1 MGQTPGMTSTTA
13 GTTLEAQPK
22 VPPYAIAPSKAGW
35 WERTST
41 RFSGWLMNRW
51 MRRFARWFAPSLAFW
66 ISQTPMVFAVVA
78 TLVRFRIFDRLQNG
92 PLSSAELAIL
102 TDSNEQAL
110 LRVLRPAAQ
119 LAILDRLPDGRYALS
134 PLGRQFCQDAPQPA
148 AAWTELMDR
157 MVLETLPQLPDA
169 IRAGDSLVHHVH
181 GMTCW
186 ERMAEVP
193 GTNEL
198 HDIACGRWTE
208 LVVDRVAQSY
218 DFTKAQLLIDVGGG
232 RGALLSAILKSAP
245 HLRGIV
251 YDRNETKAAAQAM
264 FERQGVADRACHN
277 TGNFFAEVPEG
288 ADLYTIKHV
297 LHDWDDDS
305 VVRILSNIR
314 AALTDSAKLLIIEG
328 SVDHDLGPMEPVRAI
343 WDLSQF
349 ATTWGKSRTL
359 DDFAKIAQAAG
370 LRLKTV
376 FPTQTIDTLILECVP
391 A

>member
-1 MGQTPGMTSTTA
+1 MGQTSGMTSTTA
-13 GTTLEAQPK
+13 GTTVAAQPN
-22 VPPYAIAPSKAGW
+22 VPPYEIAPSKAGW
-35 WERTST
+35 WERTS
-41 RFSGWLMNRW
+41 SQVGGWLLNRW
-51 MRRFARWFAPSLAFW
+51 LRRLTRWFAPSIAFW
-66 ISQTPMVFAVVA
+66 LSQTPMVFAVVA

-148 AAWTELMDR
+148 AAWTELVDR
-157 MVLETLPQLPDA
+157 LVLEVLPKLPDA
-169 IRAGDSLVHHVH
+169 IRAGDSLPHYAYGV
-181 GMTCW
+181 TCW

-218 DFTKAQLLIDVGGG
+218 DFTKAQSLIDVGGG

-251 YDRNETKAAAQAM
+251 YDRDETKAAAQAM
-264 FERQGVADRACHN
+264 FERQGVADRACHT
-277 TGNFFAEVPEG
+277 TGNFFAEVPAG

-314 AALTDSAKLLIIEG
+314 AALSETAKLLIIEG
-328 SVDHDLGPMEPVRAI
+328 SVDHHLGPMEPVRAI

-349 ATTWGKSRTL
+349 TTTWGKSRTL
-359 DDFAKIAQAAG
+359 PEFAKIAQTAG

>member
-1 MGQTPGMTSTTA
+1 MGHTPGMISYAPGSTPDTP
-13 GTTLEAQPK
+13 QN
-22 VPPYAIAPSKAGW
+22 VPPFTIAPSKAGW
-35 WERTST
+35 WERTS
-41 RFSGWLMNRW
+41 SKVGGWLLNRW
-51 MRRFARWFAPSLAFW
+51 LRRVARWFAPSIAFW
-66 ISQTPMVFAVVA
+66 LSQTPMVFAVVA
-78 TLVRFRIFDRLQNG
+78 TLVRFRIFDRLKNG

-102 TDSNEQAL
+102 TDSNEEAL

-157 MVLETLPQLPDA
+157 MALEVLPKLPDA
-169 IRAGDSLVHHVH
+169 IRAGDSLPHHVY
-181 GMTCW
+181 GITCW
-186 ERMAEVP
+186 ERMAQIP

-198 HDIACGRWTE
+198 HDIACGRWSE

-218 DFTKAQLLIDVGGG
+218 DFTQAKLLIDVGGG
-232 RGALLSAILKSAP
+232 RGALLSAILRAAP
-245 HLRGIV
+245 QLHGIV
-251 YDRNETKAAAQAM
+251 YDRNETKVAAQAM
-264 FERQGVADRACHN
+264 FENQGVADRASHT
-277 TGNFFAEVPEG
+277 TGNFFAEVPAG

-297 LHDWDDDS
+297 LHDWDDES
-305 VVRILSNIR
+305 VIRILSNIR
-314 AALTDSAKLLIIEG
+314 AALSSTSKLLIIEG
-328 SVDHDLGPMEPVRAI
+328 SVDHHLGPMEPVRAI

-349 ATTWGKSRTL
+349 VTTWGKSRTL
-359 DDFAKIAQAAG
+359 NDFAKIAQAAG